1 MRHPLAIGSAR
12 LWRSFGVFI
21 FLVLGLLSIVLLAA
35 TQRRA
40 MQTVEQSVAATDNL
54 MSLRLALA
62 RAHLAWVRDAEG
74 DPTVDGTRSLAELNN
89 ATGHLADLLEGRS
102 ALIGLEAEG
111 LADDPVIS
119 GAIDSMTTAIH
130 DLRSTLAE
138 RGSMTSSAA
147 AVPLRF
153 SALDD
158 MAVALDRRVH
168 EKVRATIQ
176 QERRAQS
183 VFLAVWSVFLALT
196 GLGIEGLR
204 RARRRALAETR
215 SAEEQRFL
223 AEADLAETERRFENL
238 RALTD
243 AGVLL
248 VDERGRIREMSAWWR
263 QTLDMK
269 EEVWVGRSWWEALHR
284 EEHPRMEDL
293 WREKALRRTP
303 FSVEARAQGIE
314 LGHDRWLAAHWKPV
328 ESGGLT
334 EDGSWVGTVLD
345 VTQHRTVEAQ
355 FQQAQKLE
363 AIGRMTSSVAHDFNN
378 LLTITLSN
386 TEMLRSDPGDD
397 AVSREELLQD
407 IEGAAE
413 AGRDLIAGLMSFSRK
428 AELEIGREDL
438 STVVTDAMRLAD
450 KLIPDEIEIVL
461 DLPDPGPTVHTDPRA
476 LQQILFNLVTNAR
489 DAMPDG
495 GRLVISVDE
504 VVADDSFV
512 EERPW
517 INAGR
522 FGRLTVTDTG
532 IGMDRE
538 TLDHIFE
545 PFFSTKAEGSG
556 TGLGLSSVHGL
567 VRQQGGH
574 IHAYSEIGVGT
585 SFRVYLPLAS
595 GGVNAHAEREG
606 SSEAHPVPDAPG
618 VEAVEPPLSVESAA
632 SGPASLDG
640 RRPARGRSLRPGV
653 SRRSLHVLVVED
665 DDALRRSCERVLVR
679 LGHSVTAVVDGDVA
693 LDLIAQDGPTFDV
706 VISDIS
712 MDRIDGLELLRRTRQ
727 RGSRMP
733 FVLTSGR
740 HASQLVGDSTLPED
754 VVFLPKPW
762 SVDTLKS
769 AIEEA
774 RLRA

>member
-1 MRHPLAIGSAR
+1 MGSAR
-12 LWRSFGVFI
+12 LWRSLGVFG
-21 FLVLGLLSIVLLAA
+21 FVVLSLLSIILLAV
-35 TQRRA
+35 TQQRT

-54 MSLRLALA
+54 MSVRLALV
-62 RAHLAWVRDAEG
+62 RAHQAWIRDAEG
-74 DPTVDGTRSLAELNN
+74 DPTVDGTRSLAELSN
-89 ATGHLADLLEGRS
+89 ATGHLTDLLEGRS
-102 ALIGLEAEG
+102 ALIGLEAESVV
-111 LADDPVIS
+111 DDPAIS
-119 GAIDSMTTAIH
+119 GAIDSMATAIR
-130 DLRSTLAE
+130 DLRGTLVARE
-138 RGSMTSSAA
+138 VVPLLAVD
-147 AVPLRF
+147 VPLRF

-158 MAVALDRRVH
+158 MAVELERRVQ
-168 EKVRATIQ
+168 EKVRGTIQ
-176 QERRAQS
+176 RERRAQS
-183 VFLAVWSVFLALT
+183 LFLVAWIMFLALT

-204 RARRRALAETR
+204 RARRRALAATR
-215 SAEEQRFL
+215 SAEEQQFL

-263 QTLDMK
+263 QTLDM
-269 EEVWVGRSWWEALHR
+269 EEEHWVGRSWWEALHP
-284 EEHPRMEDL
+284 EEHPRMKDL
-293 WREKALRRTP
+293 WRGKALLRAP
-303 FSVEARAQGIE
+303 FSLEARAQGVE
-314 LGHDRWLAAHWKPV
+314 LGHDRWFTAHWNPV

-334 EDGSWVGTVLD
+334 QDGSWVGTFLD
-345 VTQHRTVEAQ
+345 VTQHRAVEAQ

-363 AIGRMTSSVAHDFNN
+363 AIGRMTSSLAHDFNN

-386 TEMLRSDPGDD
+386 TDMLRLDPGDD
-397 AVSREELLQD
+397 PATKEELLRD

-413 AGRDLIAGLMSFSRK
+413 SGRDLIAGLMSFSRK
-428 AELEIGREDL
+428 AELDIGREDL
-438 STVVTDAMRLAD
+438 SKVVEDAMRLAG
-450 KLIPDEIEIVL
+450 KLVPDEVEVVL
-461 DLPDPGPTVHTDPRA
+461 ELPDPGPAVHADPRA

-489 DAMPDG
+489 DAMPAG
-495 GRLVISVDE
+495 GRLVVSVDE

-512 EERPW
+512 EDRPW
-517 INAGR
+517 INEGR
-522 FGRLTVTDTG
+522 FGRITVTDTG

-574 IHAYSEIGVGT
+574 IHAYSEVGVGT
-585 SFRVYLPLAS
+585 SFRVYLSLAS
-595 GGVNAHAEREG
+595 GGVGVDAEKEG
-606 SSEAHPVPDAPG
+606 SPHPHLVGDTP
-618 VEAVEPPLSVESAA
+618 VEPVALPPNPKPVA
-632 SGPASLDG
+632 SGSASLG
-640 RRPARGRSLRPGV
+640 EHGPPQGPAGP
-653 SRRSLHVLVVED
+653 SRRALRVLVVED

-679 LGHSVTAVVDGDVA
+679 LGHEVTAVVDGDVA
-693 LDLIAQDGPTFDV
+693 LDVIAQDGQIFDV

-712 MDRIDGLELLRRTRQ
+712 MDRIDGLELLRRSRE

>member
-1 MRHPLAIGSAR
+1 MRHPLAIASAR
-12 LWRSFGVFI
+12 LWRSLGVFT

-35 TQRRA
+35 TQQRT

-54 MSLRLALA
+54 MSVRVALV

-74 DPTVDGTRSLAELNN
+74 DPTVDGARSLAELNN

-119 GAIDSMTTAIH
+119 DAIDSLTTAIH
-130 DLRSTLAE
+130 DLRSTLVARE
-138 RGSMTSSAA
+138 SVPLLAA
-147 AVPLRF
+147 DVPLRF

-168 EKVRATIQ
+168 EKVRATVQ
-176 QERRAQS
+176 QERRAQN
-183 VFLAVWSVFLALT
+183 VFLAAWSVFLALT

-215 SAEEQRFL
+215 GAEEQRLL

-263 QTLDMK
+263 QTLDMQ
-269 EEVWVGRSWWEALHR
+269 EELWVGRSWWEALHP
-284 EEHPRMEDL
+284 EEHPRMKDL
-293 WREKALRRTP
+293 WREKALRRVP
-303 FSVEARAQGIE
+303 FSLEARAQGIE
-314 LGHDRWLAAHWKPV
+314 FGHDRWLTAHWKPV

-363 AIGRMTSSVAHDFNN
+363 AIGRMTRSVAHDFNN

-397 AVSREELLQD
+397 PVAREELLRD
-407 IEGAAE
+407 IEGAAA

-438 STVVTDAMRLAD
+438 STVVTDAMRLAG

-512 EERPW
+512 EDRPW

-545 PFFSTKAEGSG
+545 PFFSTKREGSG

-574 IHAYSEIGVGT
+574 IHAYSEVGVGT
-585 SFRVYLPLAS
+585 SFRLYLPLAS
-595 GGVNAHAEREG
+595 ADAGREA
-606 SSEAHPVPDAPG
+606 SSEAQPVPEAPG
-618 VEAVEPPLSVESAA
+618 LEAAEPPSRVESAT
-632 SGPASLDG
+632 SGLASLDG
-640 RRPARGRSLRPGV
+640 RRPAQGRSPRPGG

-693 LDLIAQDGPTFDV
+693 LDLITQDGLVFDV

-727 RGSRMP
+727 SGSRMP